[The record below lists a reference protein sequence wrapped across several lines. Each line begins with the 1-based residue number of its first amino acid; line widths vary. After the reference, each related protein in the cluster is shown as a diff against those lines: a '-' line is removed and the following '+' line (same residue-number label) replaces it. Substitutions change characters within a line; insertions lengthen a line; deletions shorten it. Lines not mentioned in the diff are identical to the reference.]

1 MTGRWKLGRGFSLQ
15 KNNPYTCAVPQI
27 SPDAVV
33 RLILPESHGGHE
45 DERNY
50 SLEELKELLNKLMLM
65 SGKKDHNSA
74 EVEVF
79 SEVSAPWGGAP
90 WGRGSV
96 GAGLHGWSL
105 SSERDKDSWQ
115 SGLRKVRRV

>member
-1 MTGRWKLGRGFSLQ
+1 MALTGRCKLGRGFSLQ
-15 KNNPYTCAVPQI
+15 KNDPYTCAVPQI

-79 SEVSAPWGGAP
+79 SEVRSP

-96 GAGLHGWSL
+96 GRGSVGGASHLNGTRTPG
-105 SSERDKDSWQ
+105 
-115 SGLRKVRRV
+115 

>member
-1 MTGRWKLGRGFSLQ
+1 MALPGRCKLGRGFSLQ
-15 KNNPYTCAVPQI
+15 KNDPYTCAVPQI
-27 SPDAVV
+27 SPDTVV

-65 SGKKDHNSA
+65 SGKKDHNSV

-79 SEVSAPWGGAP
+79 SEVRAP

-96 GAGLHGWSL
+96 GGASRPNRTRIPG
-105 SSERDKDSWQ
+105 
-115 SGLRKVRRV
+115 